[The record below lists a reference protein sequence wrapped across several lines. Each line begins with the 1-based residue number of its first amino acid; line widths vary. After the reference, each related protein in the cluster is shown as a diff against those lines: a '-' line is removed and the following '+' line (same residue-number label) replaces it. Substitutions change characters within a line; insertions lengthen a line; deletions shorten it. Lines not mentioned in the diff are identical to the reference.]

1 MQKFLSQAEISSIL
15 YDLDSL
21 INDKEALNYF
31 SMHYTLKGVLKVI
44 IDTTLLDNQFYCQKV
59 TELTNNILITEEN
72 LLKVLKYLSGNI
84 TSKVLSIDSDEI
96 SNEELRLFTD
106 QADLIVQILR
116 SNKVPQDYVVQLQ
129 NQFSS
134 NLETYT

>member
-1 MQKFLSQAEISSIL
+1 
-15 YDLDSL
+15 
-21 INDKEALNYF
+21 
-31 SMHYTLKGVLKVI
+31 MHYTLKGVLKVI

>member
-1 MQKFLSQAEISSIL
+1 
-15 YDLDSL
+15 
-21 INDKEALNYF
+21 
-31 SMHYTLKGVLKVI
+31 MHYTLKGVLKVI
-44 IDTTLLDNQFYCQKV
+44 IDTTLLDNQFYSQKV

-116 SNKVPQDYVVQLQ
+116 SNKVPQDYVIQLQ